1 MNLGRFA
8 VSPVNWDH
16 ILRATDHESGI
27 DRGSTGVA
35 VETAHLFVQI
45 IQNQEWVYAT
55 QKMIG
60 RDVRLEIKLVE

>member
-1 MNLGRFA
+1 MHCR
-8 VSPVNWDH
+8 V
-16 ILRATDHESGI
+16 TDHESGI
-27 DRGSTGVA
+27 DRGTTGVA

-45 IQNQEWVYAT
+45 IQIQEAVYAT